1 MGLYGFRWVLDII
14 NIHFQEKLF
23 KICFYHDM
31 QEVNYLPCSL
41 IVIEDITNCDCG
53 LYFETLE
60 QVLKFA
66 ECGANSLTEV
76 YQVIQ
81 IIFSVAAVHL
91 LHFHLGIGIFLL
103 QCIEW
108 YPHHLCD
115 QFLIFIWRCVIIIVK
130 EGSPRKHGAF
140 VFNIFTKFFKMFVFK
155 PRLHLKYSFSYAHPS
170 EYK

>member
-60 QVLKFA
+60 QVLKLA
-66 ECGANSLTEV
+66 ECGTNPFTEV
-76 YQVIQ
+76 YQ
-81 IIFSVAAVHL
+81 IILIILSVAAVHL
-91 LHFHLGIGIFLL
+91 MHFLLVISIFLL

-108 YPHHLCD
+108 DPHHLYY
-115 QFLIFIWRCVIIIVK
+115 QFICVWQCVIIILKDVSLK
-130 EGSPRKHGAF
+130 KHG
-140 VFNIFTKFFKMFVFK
+140 VFLFHIFTKSFEMFVFK
-155 PRLHLKYSFSYAHPS
+155 PGLYVSNYSRLHLKS
-170 EYK
+170 